1 MIAPRHCSCGFDCE
15 IGLGIPMRDG
25 RCRAWVVICLT
36 GTSLACFCPD
46 VSRAD
51 IYRFVDENGV
61 THISNVPADPR
72 YRLWWKEATP
82 EERKTALRSPAYES
96 LIIDAA
102 RKHRV
107 EPNLV
112 KAVIKAESDFDH
124 KAVSKKGAAGLMQL
138 MPATSYRF
146 RVGNSFDP
154 WSNIEGGV
162 RYLRHLLDLFRGN
175 LELALAAYNAGEGAV
190 ARYNNTVPPYPET
203 RTYIQR
209 VVRYLERYRSNGKKG
224 QQSN

>member
-1 MIAPRHCSCGFDCE
+1 
-15 IGLGIPMRDG
+15 MRDC
-25 RCRAWVVICLT
+25 RCKAWVVLCLT
-36 GTSLACFCPD
+36 GAILACPCRG
-46 VSRAD
+46 VAMAD
-51 IYRFVDENGV
+51 IYKFVDESGV
-61 THISNVPADPR
+61 THISNVPTDPR

-82 EERKTALRSPAYES
+82 EERKKALKSPVYES
-96 LIIDAA
+96 LIVDAA

-112 KAVIKAESDFDH
+112 KAVIKAESDFNH
-124 KAVSKKGAAGLMQL
+124 RAVSRKGARGLMQL
-138 MPATSYRF
+138 MPATAYRF
-146 RVGNSFDP
+146 SVGNSFDP

-162 RYLRHLLDLFRGN
+162 RYLRHLLDLFQGN

-209 VVRYLERYRSNGKKG
+209 VVRYLERYRIDGKKG